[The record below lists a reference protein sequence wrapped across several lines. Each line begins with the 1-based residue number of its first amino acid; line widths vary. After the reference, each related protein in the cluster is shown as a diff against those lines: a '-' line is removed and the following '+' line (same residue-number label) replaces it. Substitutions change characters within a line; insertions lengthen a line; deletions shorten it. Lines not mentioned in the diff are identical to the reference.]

1 MTARKC
7 LGYGL
12 IAGLTKSEAMQ
23 TAPGQVIDLYI
34 MRRDYDDAMHGIV
47 RKAAGAWR
55 DE

>member
-12 IAGLTKSEAMQ
+12 IAGLSKKEALESP
-23 TAPGQVIDLYI
+23 PGQVIDLYI
-34 MRRDYDDAMHGIV
+34 MRRNYDDAMHGIV
-47 RKAAGAWR
+47 RQEPGRWR